1 MESVD
6 AGATPVEAGVS
17 QPESACTQ
25 QAVSTPIKP
34 SLPPTGKKPTSRKV
48 SPAWDHFDK
57 VDYPDGRRVTIC
69 KYCKRELNAA
79 SKTYGTSALLFHA
92 AGCAKNPNREL
103 KGQKT
108 LSFEPEKERK
118 EGFDLVTIT
127 FTIEAGRKVLTS
139 HFATIN
145 FTFLHFNA

>member
-6 AGATPVEAGVS
+6 AGATLVDAGVS

-25 QAVSTPIKP
+25 QPVSTPVKP
-34 SLPPTGKKPTSRKV
+34 SLLPTGKKPTGRKV
-48 SPAWDHFDK
+48 SPAWDYFDK

-79 SKTYGTSALLFHA
+79 SKTYGTSSLLSHA

-103 KGQKT
+103 RGQKT
-108 LSFEPEKERK
+108 LSFEPEKEGE
-118 EGFDLVTIT
+118 EGFDLVATT
-127 FTIEAGRKVLTS
+127 FTIEAGRKVLTP

>member
-1 MESVD
+1 MEFVD

-17 QPESACTQ
+17 QPESTCTQ
-25 QAVSTPIKP
+25 QAGSTPVKP
-34 SLPPTGKKPTSRKV
+34 SLPLTGKKPTGRKV
-48 SPAWDHFDK
+48 SPTWDHFDK